1 MGSLSLPSWPSG
13 HIHQYTHICP
23 FPHTMKTVFLLCV
36 LSAPSLASDRSVVSY
51 LGDTFLLPDGCPV
64 DNPMVQRFYKLCLE
78 SHQDAP
84 LCTKERLSRTQTLTI
99 PYVTS
104 VCTAI
109 CLGLD
114 ESAMTVCP
122 HKSLTIHPYSPL
134 HGLRYP
140 IQQTADTTFQYG
152 QVSDRTYG

>member
-1 MGSLSLPSWPSG
+1 
-13 HIHQYTHICP
+13 
-23 FPHTMKTVFLLCV
+23 MKTVFLLCF
-36 LSAPSLASDRSVVSY
+36 LSVPSLASDRSVVSY

-114 ESAMTVCP
+114 ESTMTVCP
-122 HKSLTIHPYSPL
+122 HKSLTLHPFSAL
-134 HGLRYP
+134 HGLYP

>member
-13 HIHQYTHICP
+13 HIHQYTHISL
-23 FPHTMKTVFLLCV
+23 FPHKMKTVFLLCF
-36 LSAPSLASDRSVVSY
+36 LSVPSLASDRSVVSY

-78 SHQDAP
+78 SHHDAP

-114 ESAMTVCP
+114 ESTMTVCP
-122 HKSLTIHPYSPL
+122 HKSLTLHPFSAL